1 MLYFK
6 PSRFYILIFVLL
18 LPTCLQLRG
27 QDTTYLTISEAEQ
40 NFVKNNLLVL
50 AQQFQV
56 NKQTAFIIQAKTI
69 QNPNITAN
77 FNLYDPENDIV
88 LHTGPTGQKD
98 FMIEQLIQLGG
109 KRTINIEKAKLNK
122 TLAEAEMAD
131 LMRNLILSLHTAFYQ
146 IYQENNY
153 VLKYNRQL
161 QLLDTLIQSYAKQ
174 ANLGNVA
181 FKDVV
186 RLKSTY
192 LKLSA
197 EKSESLERMNA
208 AISQLR
214 VITGL
219 KGQLIPRVEGK
230 TLDTFLKDLV
240 LSDLETLALK
250 NRPDLLAQNQ
260 QLQVSSLDLKLQQRQ
275 RVPDINL
282 NLSTDQRGGA
292 FRNQVNFGLNFAL
305 PVFNTNRGNILAAE
319 ADLKTANYLL
329 EQQTLSISSEVTEAY
344 TNMLRSITEYKKIK
358 EFYDANFD
366 GMLESVTLNFK
377 KRNLSIIEF
386 VDFLESYSDG
396 IKELERI
403 KSQLAVNAARINYVT
418 ASNLYQ

>member
-1 MLYFK
+1 MFNFQ
-6 PSRFYILIFVLL
+6 PSRFYILTLVLL
-18 LPTCLQLRG
+18 LLTCVNLRG

-40 NFVKNNLLVL
+40 SFVKNNLLVL

-56 NKQTAFIIQAKTI
+56 NKQTAIIIQAKTI

-109 KRTINIEKAKLNK
+109 KRGITIEKAKLNK

-131 LMRNLILSLHTAFYQ
+131 LMRNLRLSLHTAFYQ

-208 AISQLR
+208 ATSQLR

-240 LSDLETLALK
+240 LSDLESLALK
-250 NRPDLLAQNQ
+250 NRPDLIAQNQ
-260 QLQVSSLDLKLQQRQ
+260 QMQVTTIDLKLQQRQ

-292 FRNQVNFGLNFAL
+292 FRNQVNFGINFAL

-329 EQQTLSISSEVTEAY
+329 EQQTRNVLSEITEAY

-358 EFYDANFD
+358 EFYDASFD